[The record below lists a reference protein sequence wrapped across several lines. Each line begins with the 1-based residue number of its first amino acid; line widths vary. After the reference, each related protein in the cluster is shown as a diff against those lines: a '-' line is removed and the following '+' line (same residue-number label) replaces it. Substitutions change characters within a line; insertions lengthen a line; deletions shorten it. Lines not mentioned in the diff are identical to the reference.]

1 MCEHVPIY
9 LFAVCVVE
17 HAVHD
22 VLGQFGLVG
31 VTSSTHPGVNDALI
45 VCAFKWNL
53 QKNIVKPNRELYLK
67 QFKRRNYF
75 VVIVNKNKLK
85 KQP

>member
-22 VLGQFGLVG
+22 VLGQFSLVG

-53 QKNIVKPNRELYLK
+53 QKT
-67 QFKRRNYF
+67 
-75 VVIVNKNKLK
+75 
-85 KQP
+85 